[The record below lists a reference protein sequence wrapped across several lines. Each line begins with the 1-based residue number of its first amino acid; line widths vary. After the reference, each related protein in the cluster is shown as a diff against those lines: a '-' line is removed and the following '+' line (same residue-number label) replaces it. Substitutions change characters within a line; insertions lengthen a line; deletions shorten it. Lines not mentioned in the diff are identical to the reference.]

1 MLTEERHGIILQL
14 LRDKGSVTVA
24 EIKEQL
30 HISESTIRRDLN
42 ALDEEGKLTKV
53 FGGAVL
59 AESAPLVTEL
69 SVPQKLQVKE
79 KEKRS
84 VARFA
89 ASLIEAGDF
98 VYLDAGTTTGYMI
111 EYSMEKSV
119 TFVTNAV
126 EHARRLAVAGYRVF
140 LVGGELR
147 GTTEAVVGAQ
157 AILSIQDYHF
167 TKGFFGTNGISRRHG
182 FSTPDGSEALVKRTA
197 LHQCNKTYILADS
210 TKFDEISSVTF
221 AGYHDAQI
229 ISEMIPKNY
238 ESFGNII
245 VPSPTKH
252 S

>member
-14 LRDKGSVTVA
+14 LREKGSVTVT
-24 EIKEQL
+24 EIKEAL

-59 AESAPLVTEL
+59 AEPAPLVKEL
-69 SVPQKLQVKE
+69 SVPQKLKVKE
-79 KEKRS
+79 KEKRR
-84 VARFA
+84 VARYA
-89 ASLIEAGDF
+89 ASLVGANDF

-111 EYSMEKSV
+111 EYPMDKGAA
-119 TFVTNAV
+119 FVTNAV
-126 EHARRLAVAGYRVF
+126 DHARRLAVAGYRVF

-157 AILSIQDYHF
+157 AILSIQEYHF

-182 FSTPDGSEALVKRTA
+182 FSTPDGSEALVKKTA
-197 LHQCNKTYILADS
+197 LRQCGQPYILTDS
-210 TKFDEISSVTF
+210 TKFDEVSSVTF

-229 ISEMIPKNY
+229 ISDSIPTGY
-238 ESFGNII
+238 GDFGNILE
-245 VPSPTKH
+245 VGE
-252 S
+252 